1 MKDRF
6 RNRSQGERMAIA
18 QALMEALGEDMADV
32 ERYRDIQEAK
42 KQMSFDEEKE
52 AA

>member
-6 RNRSQGERMAIA
+6 RNRSQGERLAIA
-18 QALMEALGEDMADV
+18 QALMEALGKDDEI
-32 ERYRDIQEAK
+32 ERHQRIQEAK
-42 KQMSFDEEKE
+42 KQISFDEEKE